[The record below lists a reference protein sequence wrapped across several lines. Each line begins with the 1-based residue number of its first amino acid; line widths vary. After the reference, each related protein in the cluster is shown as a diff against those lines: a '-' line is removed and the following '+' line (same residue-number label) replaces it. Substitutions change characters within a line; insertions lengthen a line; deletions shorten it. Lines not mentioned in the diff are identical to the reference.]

1 MVFYVLYD
9 TLYNAQLMSH
19 YLMLPAVDAL
29 PITEIFDFRIQAS
42 TRSRWKFDIF

>member
-9 TLYNAQLMSH
+9 TLYNAHLMSH

-29 PITEIFDFRIQAS
+29 PITEIFDRTYLAS
-42 TRSRWKFDIF
+42 TRSRWKFDLF

>member
-9 TLYNAQLMSH
+9 TLYNAHLMSH

-29 PITEIFDFRIQAS
+29 PITEIFDRIYLAS